1 MKPSTRVM
9 IVEDHPEYREGI
21 ALALEVEDDI
31 ELTHKFGTAERAL
44 RYLQDHPASRK
55 PDVILLDLN
64 LPGISGLEALPH
76 FRTFLPEAKVI
87 ILTQSHRESDV
98 LAAISA
104 GAAGY
109 LLKSAPLDQI
119 TESIRTVMSGGAA
132 LDAKMANFI
141 LNSLKKA
148 PPKPEGG
155 NQLTQRELEVLTLL
169 GQGLLKKEISDR
181 LSVSVPTVATHVRHI
196 YEKLNV
202 QNAAAAITKAY
213 RTGILSLD
221 EKQQR

>member
-1 MKPSTRVM
+1 MKSIIRVM
-9 IVEDHPEYREGI
+9 MVEDHPEYREGI
-21 ALALEVEDDI
+21 ALALECEDDI
-31 ELTHKFGTAERAL
+31 ALLSTFGTAERAL
-44 RYLQDHPASRK
+44 RHLQDRHTPKK

-64 LPGISGLEALPH
+64 LPGITGLEALPY
-76 FRTFLPEAKVI
+76 FRTCLPEAKVI
-87 ILTQSHRESDV
+87 ILTQSDRETDV

-109 LLKSAPLDQI
+109 LLKSAPLNQI

-148 PPKPEGG
+148 PPKPEAG
-155 NQLTQRELEVLTLL
+155 NQLSQRELEVLTLL

-181 LSVSVPTVATHVRHI
+181 LGVSIPTVATHVRHI

-213 RTGILSLD
+213 RSGILSPGKED
-221 EKQQR
+221 Q